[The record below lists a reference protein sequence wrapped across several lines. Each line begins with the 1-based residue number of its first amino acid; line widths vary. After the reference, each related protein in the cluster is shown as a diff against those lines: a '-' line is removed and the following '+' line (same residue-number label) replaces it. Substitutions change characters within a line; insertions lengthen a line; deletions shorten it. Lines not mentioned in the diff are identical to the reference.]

1 MNIAYVYSTKK
12 INFKRK
18 YLTRHNRARRDQTV
32 RIYRRGMAAK
42 EKKCGSRENSSN
54 STPV

>member
-42 EKKCGSRENSSN
+42 EKKCGSRE
-54 STPV
+54 